1 MCTRVGPPIYR
12 PSMLTVRDSM
22 SIRLAAA
29 TYRYPAKRESDALE
43 QLGMTAATF
52 HRHVNVLIDRPDALA
67 AFPREV
73 RRLQRLRD
81 ARRRARAA

>member
-1 MCTRVGPPIYR
+1 
-12 PSMLTVRDSM
+12 MLTVRDHM
-22 SIRLAAA
+22 TLRLAAA
-29 TYRYPAKRESDALE
+29 HYRFPAKRESDALE
-43 QLGMTAATF
+43 QLSMTPATF

-67 AFPREV
+67 AYPREV

>member
-1 MCTRVGPPIYR
+1 M
-12 PSMLTVRDSM
+12 SLSVRDSM

-29 TYRYPAKRESDALE
+29 TYRYPARRESDVLE
-43 QLGMTAATF
+43 LLGMTPATF
-52 HRHVNVLIDRPDALA
+52 WRHVNVLIDRPEALA
-67 AFPREV
+67 AFPQEV

>member
-1 MCTRVGPPIYR
+1 MTL
-12 PSMLTVRDSM
+12 SVRDSM
-22 SIRLAAA
+22 TLRLAAA
-29 TYRYPAKRESDALE
+29 TYKYPAKRESDALE
-43 QLGMTAATF
+43 QLGMTPALF

-67 AFPREV
+67 AYPREC